1 MYDADDVKHG
11 PAGAGPQ
18 APPSPRPATRL
29 KAERVQLALRAM
41 PGWRLAPGGA
51 AIRRLF
57 PVRDRQA
64 RSHFLAY
71 AGALLREP
79 RRELAFVARAEGL
92 ECRLSTPAAD
102 GVTEQDLELAK
113 ELSLLG

>member
-18 APPSPRPATRL
+18 ATPSPQPATRL
-29 KAERVQLALRAM
+29 KAERVQLAL
-41 PGWRLAPGGA
+41 
-51 AIRRLF
+51 
-57 PVRDRQA
+57 
-64 RSHFLAY
+64 
-71 AGALLREP
+71 
-79 RRELAFVARAEGL
+79 RAEGL